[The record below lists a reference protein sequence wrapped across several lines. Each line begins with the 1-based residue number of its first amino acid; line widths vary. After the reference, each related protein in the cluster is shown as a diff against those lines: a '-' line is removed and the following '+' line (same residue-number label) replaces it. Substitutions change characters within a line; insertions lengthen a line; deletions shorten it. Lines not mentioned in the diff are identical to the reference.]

1 MKDKK
6 RTKVLFK
13 LKKKVHDQNPGLKE
27 LIEALMVNVC
37 AEEGVSPE
45 QVFFLF
51 CFSLAV
57 VFIIIAILEKNLNKS
72 DEDIKDRL
80 WKL

>member
-1 MKDKK
+1 M
-6 RTKVLFK
+6 T
-13 LKKKVHDQNPGLKE
+13 E
-27 LIEALMVNVC
+27 VC
-37 AEEGVSPE
+37 TEEGVSPE

-51 CFSLAV
+51 CFYLAV

>member
-1 MKDKK
+1 M
-6 RTKVLFK
+6 
-13 LKKKVHDQNPGLKE
+13 NPE
-27 LIEALMVNVC
+27 VQEMIDALMTEVC
-37 AEEGVSPE
+37 TEEGVSPE

-57 VFIIIAILEKNLNKS
+57 VFIIIAILEKNLSKS

>member
-1 MKDKK
+1 M
-6 RTKVLFK
+6 
-13 LKKKVHDQNPGLKE
+13 NPE
-27 LIEALMVNVC
+27 VQEMIDALMTEVC
-37 AEEGVSPE
+37 TEEGVSPE

-57 VFIIIAILEKNLNKS
+57 VFIITAILEKNLNKS

>member
-1 MKDKK
+1 M
-6 RTKVLFK
+6 
-13 LKKKVHDQNPGLKE
+13 NPE
-27 LIEALMVNVC
+27 VQEMIDALMTEVC
-37 AEEGVSPE
+37 TEEGVSPE

>member
-1 MKDKK
+1 M
-6 RTKVLFK
+6 
-13 LKKKVHDQNPGLKE
+13 NPE
-27 LIEALMVNVC
+27 VQEMIDALMAEVC
-37 AEEGVSPE
+37 TEEGVSPE

-80 WKL
+80 WKLQGLHKKEKIFSIAHAALQF

>member
-1 MKDKK
+1 M
-6 RTKVLFK
+6 
-13 LKKKVHDQNPGLKE
+13 NPE
-27 LIEALMVNVC
+27 VEEMIDALMAEVC
-37 AEEGVSPE
+37 TEEGVSPE